1 MCIEMEESFVA
12 GSFNFIIRGI
22 DLNPDEITKNIIL
35 KPSKVRRKGELIAKD
50 IKMKDS
56 YWSYEIKFKGYD
68 ELYLAIDELLNTLHT
83 HKSFIGEISNVNDIY
98 INLGIRSN
106 LGQLGFDLQPKTI
119 KSLAELNIRFE
130 VHILSYGEVEDTS
143 C

>member
-1 MCIEMEESFVA
+1 MEENFVA
-12 GSFNFIIRGI
+12 WSFNFIIRGI
-22 DLNPDEITKNIIL
+22 DLNPDEIKKNIIL

-56 YWSYEIKFKGYD
+56 YWSYQIKFKSYD
-68 ELYLAIDELLNTLHT
+68 ELYLAFDELLKTLHT
-83 HKSFIGEISNVNDIY
+83 HKSFIGEISNGNDIY
-98 INLGIRSN
+98 INFSLRSN

-130 VHILSYGEVEDTS
+130 VHILSFGEVEDTS